1 MNWKNRLTNY
11 NFWISMF
18 SAVLL
23 ILQALKIEFDVAY
36 VNEIFTA
43 VLGLLVV
50 VGIIID
56 PTKTTTKTTN
66 QTSVEKTKEIEENA
80 ENGTEKLPIDEKN
93 ETDNINNEND
103 FQTVL
108 KNIANDFAVKI
119 KELDAINKETA
130 SHLVELQ
137 RNEHK
142 EDLEE
147 IVEKV
152 VHNNDEVQ
160 INITPQQVVEP
171 AVAELEN
178 PYVDLMK

>member
-56 PTKTTTKTTN
+56 PTKTATKST
-66 QTSVEKTKEIEENA
+66 QTEKETVETQSKKEIVENITETALPIEEEN
-80 ENGTEKLPIDEKN
+80 EINN
-93 ETDNINNEND
+93 NNNEND
-103 FQTVL
+103 IQTIMN
-108 KNIANDFAVKI
+108 KIASDLELKI
-119 KELDAINKETA
+119 KELDAINKDT
-130 SHLVELQ
+130 SNKLVELNKTEQ
-137 RNEHK
+137 KNV
-142 EDLEE
+142 DS
-147 IVEKV
+147 
-152 VHNNDEVQ
+152 Q
-160 INITPQQVVEP
+160 P
-171 AVAELEN
+171 AVAEMEN
-178 PYVDLMK
+178 PYIDLMK